1 MARMTAIPLQ
11 QEIYYPESDGQPMAE
26 SDLHRKEMI
35 YLLDALEVHF
45 HGVPD
50 VYVAGNLLLY
60 YAEGFPKKCVAPDV
74 FVVKGIPRGNR
85 GSYKLWKEGAVPVF
99 VIEVT
104 SSSTRGE
111 DVGDEKELYQRLG
124 VEEYFLHDPLGDYLE
139 PRLQGYRL
147 LLGRY
152 LPIAPEE
159 DGSLVSKTLGLILRS
174 EGSGLPEGSRL
185 RLIDPSTGEVLRTH
199 LESEAGRSHAETRAR
214 VAETRAQA
222 VEDENARLRA
232 EIERLRSG
240 QG

>member
-1 MARMTAIPLQ
+1 MTAIPLR

-35 YLLDALEVHF
+35 YLLDALEAHF
-45 HGVPD
+45 RDLPD
-50 VYVAGNLLLY
+50 IYIAGNLLLY

-85 GSYKLWKEGAVPVF
+85 SSYKLWKEGAAPVF

-111 DVGDEKELYQRLG
+111 DLGDKKELYQRLG

-152 LPIAPEE
+152 VPIAHEA
-159 DGSLVSKTLGLILRS
+159 DGSLVSNTLGLILQ
-174 EGSGLPEGSRL
+174 PEGSSL
-185 RLIDPSTGEVLRTH
+185 RLLDPAAGKSLRTH
-199 LESEAGRSHAETRAR
+199 LESEEEI
-214 VAETRAQA
+214 V
-222 VEDENARLRA
+222 RLRA
-232 EIERLRSG
+232 ELERLRGRS
-240 QG
+240 

>member
-1 MARMTAIPLQ
+1 MARMTAIPLR

-50 VYVAGNLLLY
+50 VYIAGNLLLY

-85 GSYKLWKEGAVPVF
+85 GSYKLWKEGAAPVF

-104 SSSTRGE
+104 SSSTRSE
-111 DVGDEKELYQRLG
+111 DLGNKRELYQRLG

-139 PRLQGYRL
+139 
-147 LLGRY
+147 
-152 LPIAPEE
+152 
-159 DGSLVSKTLGLILRS
+159 
-174 EGSGLPEGSRL
+174 
-185 RLIDPSTGEVLRTH
+185 
-199 LESEAGRSHAETRAR
+199 
-214 VAETRAQA
+214 
-222 VEDENARLRA
+222 
-232 EIERLRSG
+232 
-240 QG
+240 

>member
-1 MARMTAIPLQ
+1 MTAIPLR
-11 QEIYYPESDGQPMAE
+11 QEICYPESDGQPVAE

-35 YLLDALEVHF
+35 YLLDALEAHF
-45 HGVPD
+45 LAVPD
-50 VYVAGNLLLY
+50 VYIAGNLLLY

-85 GSYKLWKEGAVPVF
+85 GSYKLWKEGAAPVF

-104 SSSTRGE
+104 SSSTRRE
-111 DVGDEKELYQRLG
+111 DVQDKKELYQRLG
-124 VEEYFLHDPLGDYLE
+124 VEEYFLHDPLGDYLK

-152 LPIAPEE
+152 LPITPEE
-159 DGSLVSKTLGLILRS
+159 DGSMVSKTLGLILQS
-174 EGSGLPEGSRL
+174 EDSELPEGSRL

-199 LESEAGRSHAETRAR
+199 LESEAGRSHAEIRAR
-214 VAETRAQA
+214 AA
-222 VEDENARLRA
+222 EDENARLRA
-232 EIERLRSG
+232 EIERLRRG